1 MSTQAVPE
9 ELLQVREQI
18 DRIDTGLV
26 LLLANRFALTQ
37 RVGELKAA
45 HKLGALDP
53 ERESRKLADIRAVC
67 DKHGVNPDLVAEIL
81 EQIMREVVRNH
92 ERIKANQAK
101 S

>member
-1 MSTQAVPE
+1 
-9 ELLQVREQI
+9 
-18 DRIDTGLV
+18 
-26 LLLANRFALTQ
+26 
-37 RVGELKAA
+37 
-45 HKLGALDP
+45 
-53 ERESRKLADIRAVC
+53 LADIRAVC